1 MFERVATQQEW
12 SKETWAMGHSAR
24 DWQQTDPTLQKVRE
38 LASSQK
44 EDTGQGR
51 ATFFY
56 RGGLIYRRWSPTLGE
71 NQDVLSF
78 DQLVL
83 PQQCRQLVLNIA
95 HNVPILASTRL
106 REES

>member
-1 MFERVATQQEW
+1 MAVAPRGPQAHLSDEVLQATSLQL
-12 SKETWAMGHSAR
+12 R

-44 EDTGQGR
+44 LDAGQGR

-56 RGGLIYRRWSPTLGE
+56 CGGLIYRRWSPVFGE

-78 DQLVL
+78 DQLIL
-83 PQQCRQLVLNIA
+83 LQQC
-95 HNVPILASTRL
+95 
-106 REES
+106 